1 MIQRLF
7 LVITMYCQASSSQFN
22 ESQNLPFCYL
32 AGKIKNLS
40 AVKYDGLKLT
50 KILFEFLTFIVRKNI
65 FTLYF
70 LGEKVHAINFWI
82 LQTFLF
88 LSLFMRIFCGKADTL
103 CISFEFELVQFA
115 GDKPI
120 WLHFSLFPLTFRS

>member
-50 KILFEFLTFIVRKNI
+50 KVLFEFLTFIVRKNI

-70 LGEKVHAINFWI
+70 LGEKVHAINF
-82 LQTFLF
+82 
-88 LSLFMRIFCGKADTL
+88 
-103 CISFEFELVQFA
+103 
-115 GDKPI
+115 
-120 WLHFSLFPLTFRS
+120 